1 MAIQS
6 FYISI
11 KISEKDKNSIT
22 SQTNLKRHK
31 KSDDLIYKDVLLIDN
46 ITIGESWWHINAGLY
61 DFFHS
66 CEILYEFC
74 QEINLTKPNFMF
86 YLLGEQYEFNFQSLM
101 DFIVFLY
108 PKIENS
114 KKNFE
119 KCYGTLSISPNNFF
133 SFQRKNK
140 RFFK

>member
-11 KISEKDKNSIT
+11 EISEEEKNTIISK
-22 SQTNLKRHK
+22 TNLKRYK
-31 KSDDLIYKDVLLIDN
+31 KSDDLTYKDVLRIDN
-46 ITIGESWWHINAGLY
+46 ITIDESWWHINAGLY

-66 CEILYEFC
+66 CEILFEFC
-74 QEINLTKPNFMF
+74 QEIEITKPNFTF
-86 YLLGEQYEFNFQSLM
+86 YLLGEKYEFAFQSLM
-101 DFIVFLY
+101 EFIVFIY
-108 PKIENS
+108 PKIQNY
-114 KKNFE
+114 KRNFE
-119 KCYGTLSISPNNFF
+119 KCYGTLSVPPNKFF